1 MTMHSNDQTPAN
13 RSTRREIDVE
23 NPLGGDATSILLV
36 EDNPGDARLIEEM
49 LQMKGGLLGRDTDV
63 SRGFE
68 IDHVEKLS
76 DAISTIESEDVD
88 IVLLDLM
95 LPDSRGEETLDEML
109 ARTRDLPIIVMTGLN
124 DRDFGVDAVKRGAQ
138 DFLVKG
144 EFDGELLVRTIKY
157 AIERKKNERQLAART
172 EELEILTRIL
182 HHDIRN
188 DMNIVRG
195 MIRLGMDEENPDESF
210 ETALSNVEHAI
221 ETTETVE
228 PLLESITGEEELDLE
243 PIPLRETLGDEIRK
257 LESSYPDTT
266 VHPPADPDEADD
278 GVDVVGGDDSGPDA
292 VLANPLLSS
301 VFGNLLNNAV
311 QHNDTETPE
320 IDVSVEIDRAED
332 RARVAL
338 ADDGPG
344 IPEERRDA
352 LFDQA
357 AAGRRSSDTGL
368 GLYLVDRLVT
378 EYDGDVWV
386 GDSDL
391 GGARFVVELPLA

>member
-1 MTMHSNDQTPAN
+1 MHSNDQTPAN

-76 DAISTIESEDVD
+76 DAISTVASEDVD

>member
-1 MTMHSNDQTPAN
+1 MHSNDHTASN
-13 RSTRREIDVE
+13 SSTRREMDVE
-23 NPLGGDATSILLV
+23 EPLGPASTSILLV

-49 LQMKGGLLGRDTDV
+49 LRMKGGLLGRDEDI

-68 IDHVEKLS
+68 INHVEKLS
-76 DAISTIESEDVD
+76 DAISTVESEGVD

-109 ARTRDLPIIVMTGLN
+109 SQTRDLPIIVMTGLN

-157 AIERKKNERQLAART
+157 AIERKKNERELAART

-195 MIRLGMDEENPDESF
+195 MIRLGMDDDDPDDSF

-221 ETTETVE
+221 KTTETVE

-243 PIPLRETLGDEIRK
+243 PIPLRATLGDEIRK
-257 LESSYPDTT
+257 LESSYSDVT
-266 VHPPADPDEADD
+266 VHPPADADEQDD
-278 GVDVVGGDDSGPDA
+278 GVDVVGRDNSGPDA

-311 QHNDTETPE
+311 QHNDSETPE
-320 IDVSVEIDRAED
+320 IDVSVEVDSVD
-332 RARVAL
+332 GRARVSL
-338 ADDGPG
+338 SDDGPG
-344 IPEERRDA
+344 IPAEQRDG
-352 LFDQA
+352 LFDQSD
-357 AAGRRSSDTGL
+357 AGRRSSDTGL